1 MHISKLHRRLGACML
16 RGCVWQAGW
25 AVLRASLATAA
36 DLVPLLDHRF
46 TRALLLLNIGR
57 LGGIL
62 MLRCLHGGLAASL
75 RELRVPDLAVLGR
88 RCIRRCRLGIVPFG
102 PGLGLLRRGRD
113 SGTLHKLIL
122 LCTCWTRWA
131 GTGGLGRRGS
141 NRGRI
146 GLPGLLLHLGHGDR
160 HRLLLRR
167 LLLGCSI
174 GLLDVEQR
182 RLHLRNL
189 RLRRRRR
196 WHRGR
201 GLRLAGLPAAADK
214 HGLRGLRETQESGAD
229 LQAGLEL
236 EFVQSSAT
244 VLHRCKM
251 LGPAVTRTA
260 HGARPQ
266 DQAAQRTLW
275 HRHTVY

>member
-1 MHISKLHRRLGACML
+1 MHISKLHRRLGACMP

-46 TRALLLLNIGR
+46 TRALLLLNIGQ

-62 MLRCLHGGLAASL
+62 LLRCLHGGLAASL

-88 RCIRRCRLGIVPFG
+88 RCIRRYKLGIVPFG

-131 GTGGLGRRGS
+131 GTGGLGCHGS

-146 GLPGLLLHLGHGDR
+146 GLPGLLLHLALCDR
-160 HRLLLRR
+160 RRLLLRR
-167 LLLGCSI
+167 LLLGFSI
-174 GLLDVEQR
+174 GLVDVEQR
-182 RLHLRNL
+182 RLRLRNL

-196 WHRGR
+196 WHRGG
-201 GLRLAGLPAAADK
+201 GLRLAGLPAAADP
-214 HGLRGLRETQESGAD
+214 HG
-229 LQAGLEL
+229 
-236 EFVQSSAT
+236 
-244 VLHRCKM
+244 
-251 LGPAVTRTA
+251 
-260 HGARPQ
+260 
-266 DQAAQRTLW
+266 
-275 HRHTVY
+275 